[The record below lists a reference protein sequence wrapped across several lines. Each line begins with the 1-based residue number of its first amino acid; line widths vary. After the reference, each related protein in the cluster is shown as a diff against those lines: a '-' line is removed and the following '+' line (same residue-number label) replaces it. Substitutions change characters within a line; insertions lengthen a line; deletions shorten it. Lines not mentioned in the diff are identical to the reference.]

1 MRQLERDVARLVT
14 FDAAHDIAAAQAAL
28 AESDSARPSS
38 PRGLGIADGPTRQ
51 RARASEALTAAEGN
65 QSQAAKRLG
74 VHRNTL
80 ARWLRDEGD

>member
-1 MRQLERDVARLVT
+1 MSKSL
-14 FDAAHDIAAAQAAL
+14 AL
-28 AESDSARPSS
+28 
-38 PRGLGIADGPTRQ
+38 LITLWI
-51 RARASEALTAAEGN
+51 ALTAAEGN